1 MSYKKI
7 DYEKLD
13 ELWNNEKIQELW
25 AKMVTSAQRYQM
37 RKLITA
43 RSRNIITDEQ
53 LIREAEVLTENINRP
68 YWADEDWTP

>member
-37 RKLITA
+37 RKLITD
-43 RSRNIITDEQ
+43 RSRNIITDEE
-53 LIREAEVLTENINRP
+53 LIFKAEVLAENINRP
-68 YWADEDWTP
+68 YWADKDWTP